1 MRNSIDEETYTWSF
15 KVFGL
20 LGVLLLLVNIF
31 LYFSPEPTHAM
42 AFRFA
47 SSTLFLLLAVS
58 VWMRL
63 EYLKAFQVATYEAR
77 RVPMWASVF
86 VFVFVAFSRFF

>member
-1 MRNSIDEETYTWSF
+1 MRNNIDEETYTWSF

-31 LYFSPEPTHAM
+31 LYYSPEPVHVM
-42 AFRFA
+42 AFKFA
-47 SSTLFLLLAVS
+47 SSTFCLLLS
-58 VWMRL
+58 VGIWMRL
-63 EYLKAFQVATYEAR
+63 EYLKAFKEAAYKAR
-77 RVPMWASVF
+77 RVPMWASIF